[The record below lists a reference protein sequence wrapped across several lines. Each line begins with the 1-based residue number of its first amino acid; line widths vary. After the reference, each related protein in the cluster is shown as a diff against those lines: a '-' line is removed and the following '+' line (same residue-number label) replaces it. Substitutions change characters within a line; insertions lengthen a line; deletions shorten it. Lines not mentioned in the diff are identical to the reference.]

1 MREVIR
7 KMLYTAG
14 IIGLAMGAAALESDR
29 TLKVNM
35 PTIEIPADLNGDG
48 QEDSMAYSGTGKRTI
63 YMNALYKGRPARLR
77 LDLYKQVMQQFM
89 DKESLEGLIKLIN
102 TNAKLAEDKFNQEA
116 RE

>member
-1 MREVIR
+1 MKDVIR

-14 IIGLAMGAAALESDR
+14 AVGLLMGTAALENNR

-35 PTIEIPADLNGDG
+35 PTMEIPADLNNDG
-48 QEDSMAYSGTGKRTI
+48 REDSMAYSGTGKRTI

-77 LDLYKQVMQQFM
+77 LDLYRQVMQQFM